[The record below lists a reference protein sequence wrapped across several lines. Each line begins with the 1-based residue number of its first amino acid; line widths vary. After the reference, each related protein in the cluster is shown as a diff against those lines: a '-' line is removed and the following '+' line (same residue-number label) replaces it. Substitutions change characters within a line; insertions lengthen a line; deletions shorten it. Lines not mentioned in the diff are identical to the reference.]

1 MSSPN
6 HNERKHSRISPSG
19 LKSLQICPGYT
30 SDGKESAAAKR
41 GTDLHEIME
50 LGRIPDNCNLP
61 PEDLEVA
68 EKVLAILKEVDAQ
81 SEYEPLKEILVQYSA
96 LGLKDFEQGHI
107 DRVLVLETN
116 DAGEPTKL
124 ELVDFKFGQW
134 EVDPLHENI
143 QFRAYAL
150 GLFLEFPLVHT
161 VQLRLIQPALNIN
174 TTYSLTRSKDYDLI
188 VTQVKSI
195 VKRKHR
201 YDESK
206 DPSMLKPETQCSFCA
221 AQATCKKWQEHMVR
235 VANESNLLETPVV
248 PIENV
253 DNPYTAEPTEV
264 VRIFRWIKPMEDYL
278 KKVKRLALACYDAG
292 RFSDEFTLIE
302 KAGDAAV
309 VDPILTRDI
318 LQEKYGV
325 DPTEYLAACEISLTK
340 IRELVGAKAPQ
351 GQKGKMQDEAIK
363 YLSDS
368 GIIQYG
374 PEIRYVQLSRK
385 RK

>member
-1 MSSPN
+1 M
-6 HNERKHSRISPSG
+6 
-19 LKSLQICPGYT
+19 QVCPGYQ
-30 SDGKESAAAKR
+30 SDGEEGAASKR
-41 GTDLHEIME
+41 GTGLHEIME
-50 LGRIPDNCNLP
+50 LGKIPENCTLP
-61 PEDLEVA
+61 PEDIDVATQVLE
-68 EKVLAILKEVDAQ
+68 LLKEIDGQ
-81 SEYEPLKEILVQYSA
+81 SEYEPLKELQVRYGE

-107 DRVLVLETN
+107 DRVLVLET
-116 DAGEPTKL
+116 DSKGEPVKL

-134 EVDPLHENI
+134 EVDALPENI

-150 GLFLEFPLVHT
+150 GLFLQFPSVHT
-161 VQLRLIQPALNIN
+161 VRLRLVQPALNIN
-174 TTYSLTRSKDYDLI
+174 ATHVLTRAKDFDMI

-195 VKRKHR
+195 VKRKHH
-201 YDESK
+201 YDESN
-206 DPSMLKPETQCSFCA
+206 DASMLKAESQCSFCA

-235 VANESNLLETPVV
+235 VANESNLLETQVV
-248 PIENV
+248 PIEKV
-253 DNPYTAEPTEV
+253 EDPYTAEPSEV

-302 KAGDAAV
+302 KSGDAAV
-309 VDPILTRDI
+309 VDPILTRD
-318 LQEKYGV
+318 LLEKHYGV

-340 IRELVGAKAPQ
+340 IRELVGAKAAQ
-351 GQKGKMQDEAIK
+351 GQKGKKQEEAIK
-363 YLSDS
+363 LLSDN